1 MTCLSQKNTPH
12 LEVRADLSA
21 SLEGCALNFMPTSH
35 PSRLAFSKRLRMRFR
50 DWIKLLRILPF
61 LFLAI
66 TPSVANAQDTDHK
79 MDEMRKHMQ
88 KHHGGQVFWYVEG
101 ERLEYRSNEGDPLF
115 LWDAQGWFGGDVNRL
130 WLKTEGEFD
139 FDADE
144 FEEAEVQALWSRAIS
159 DYFDLQAGVR
169 HDFAP
174 GDDRTFGVVGVQGLL
189 PYLFEVD
196 AALFVSDDGDF
207 EARVEAEYEL
217 LISQRLILQPR
228 AELNFAAQDIPQ
240 YGVGAGLSEIETG
253 ARLRYEI
260 TRQFA
265 PYVGVSWERAVGD
278 AADFARAAGED
289 PGSVSFVAGVR
300 TWF

>member
-1 MTCLSQKNTPH
+1 MRKLIASVLLALTP
-12 LEVRADLSA
+12 
-21 SLEGCALNFMPTSH
+21 
-35 PSRLAFSKRLRMRFR
+35 
-50 DWIKLLRILPF
+50 
-61 LFLAI
+61 AI
-66 TPSVANAQDTDHK
+66 ANAQDTEHK
-79 MDEMRKHMQ
+79 MDEMRKHLQ
-88 KHHGGQVFWYVEG
+88 NHHGGQTFWYVEG
-101 ERLEYRSNEGDPLF
+101 ERLEYRSNEGNPLF

-130 WLKTEGEFD
+130 WIKTEGEFD
-139 FDADE
+139 FDADK
-144 FEEAEVQALWSRAIS
+144 FESAEVQALWSRAIS

-174 GDDRTFGVVGVQGLL
+174 GEDRTFGVVGIQGLL
-189 PYLFEVD
+189 PYLFEID
-196 AALFVSDDGDF
+196 AALFVSDDGDV

-217 LISQRLILQPR
+217 LITQRLILQPR
-228 AELNFAAQDIPQ
+228 AELNFAAQDIPE

-278 AADFARAAGED
+278 AADFARADGED

-300 TWF
+300 IWF